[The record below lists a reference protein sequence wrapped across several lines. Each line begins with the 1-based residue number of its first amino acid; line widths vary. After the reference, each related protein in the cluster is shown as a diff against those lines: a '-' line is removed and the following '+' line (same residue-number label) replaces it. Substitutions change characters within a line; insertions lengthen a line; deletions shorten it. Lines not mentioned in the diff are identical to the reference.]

1 MTTTIKTTMTITTMK
16 TTMTTTTM
24 MTKPTMTQGAEERR
38 KQREKNQLEALEER
52 RKRAEEVDTI
62 TIITIITDII
72 IIIATIIIKLIIIT
86 IIVMISKSPNILSL
100 TRWGAKRGKRTRPAR
115 KDLSKYLRNICQIV
129 LETHLSKTH
138 CKHTDQVVLE
148 IKTIFD
154 WPSGFM
160 KTVVSVGINFLLL

>member
-1 MTTTIKTTMTITTMK
+1 MVLMTTTMKTTMTITTI
-16 TTMTTTTM
+16 

-52 RKRAEEVDTI
+52 RKRAEEVATI
-62 TIITIITDII
+62 TIIIIIIITDVI
-72 IIIATIIIKLIIIT
+72 IIIATIIVKLIIFT
-86 IIVMISKSPNILSL
+86 IIVMISKAPNILSL
-100 TRWGAKRGKRTRPAR
+100 NRWGAKRGKRTRPAR